1 MAYKSLGAAH
11 THVHVALLL
20 SMNNN
25 LIISHYIIGYCGN
38 FYLCFFIVLMRVH
51 TGEIAMIIMPSSY
64 KWLARAIL
72 YANET
77 EVILELNL
85 TAILYIPENLYACLH
100 ST

>member
-1 MAYKSLGAAH
+1 
-11 THVHVALLL
+11 
-20 SMNNN
+20 
-25 LIISHYIIGYCGN
+25 
-38 FYLCFFIVLMRVH
+38 MRVH